1 MVSEQDIL
9 DEENEGPNKEER
21 VLGALCYAPFGFII
35 PFLMQKQ
42 SDFLTFHMRQ
52 GAVIFLIYFVINFIP
67 LPLIFGLTTLV
78 YLGLAGVAG
87 WRAYNGEQYMYGFMD
102 KIFEQFKK

>member
-9 DEENEGPNKEER
+9 DEENEWPNKEER

-42 SDFLTFHMRQ
+42 SEFLTFHMRQ
-52 GAVIFLIYFVINFIP
+52 GAVIFLVYFIINFIP
-67 LPLIFGLTTLV
+67 LPFIFGLTTLI
-78 YLGLAGVAG
+78 YIGLAIFAG
-87 WRAYNGEQYMYGFMD
+87 WQAYNGEQYMYGFME
-102 KIFEQFKK
+102 KILEQFKK